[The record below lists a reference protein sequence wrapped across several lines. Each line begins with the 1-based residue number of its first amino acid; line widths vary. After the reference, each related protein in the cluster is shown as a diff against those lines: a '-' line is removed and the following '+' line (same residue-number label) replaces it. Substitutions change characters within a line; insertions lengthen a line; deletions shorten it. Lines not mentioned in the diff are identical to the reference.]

1 MEYECMERKMDRR
14 VERVL
19 QMMHDNSKQ
28 FELNKIAGSVNLSVS
43 RLSHLFKA
51 NTGLPPA
58 KYFKQLQMER
68 AKQLLATSFLSI
80 KEVKSAVGIH
90 DSSNFV
96 RSFKTVY
103 GLTPTQYRSGAW
115 DPRSGNVSAGMTSG
129 ARIQQKQIQRVQ
141 EGGSLTRRGV
151 RARA

>member
-1 MEYECMERKMDRR
+1 MDRR

-19 QMMHDNSKQ
+19 QLMHDNAKQ

-80 KEVKSAVGIH
+80 KQVKAAVGIH

-96 RSFKTVY
+96 RSFKSVY
-103 GLTPTQYRSGAW
+103 GLTPTQYRSDAW
-115 DPRSGNVSAGMTSG
+115 DTRSGNASVGASSG
-129 ARIQQKQIQRVQ
+129 AVINDARMQQKQIQRVQ
-141 EGGSLTRRGV
+141 ENSSLVRRGV